1 MTKTRIATVAG
12 KFYTSIKEELLKTLD
27 GFKYNHKAV

>member
-1 MTKTRIATVAG
+1 MTKIRTATVAG

-27 GFKYNHKAV
+27 GFMVVFKAV